1 MVRQRSVFDIVGPV
15 MIGPSSSHT
24 AGACR
29 LGGLAREIFG
39 EQPSHV
45 KISLHGSFAS
55 TGPGHGTD
63 LALVAGLLGMRP
75 DDVRIPDAL
84 ALAAQAGVDVE
95 FAEVELG
102 DVHPNTAQLEFTGP
116 IGNTML
122 VCGSSLGG
130 GDVVVTQIDGFEVE
144 ATGELPLLL
153 VAHLDR
159 PGEIAAVTS
168 LLAESRANIASMQV
182 SRERRGA
189 GALMLIET
197 DTEIDRVTAQ
207 RIEVQPGVTSVRRI
221 AAIYGVAAGWGT
233 GPCFCIAWACAWQ
246 SAQYCASWHR
256 VHSFIETAPDFRS
269 LMCRPCAQSA
279 GCALGWHR
287 RHLSS

>member
-39 EQPSHV
+39 GQPTRAR
-45 KISLHGSFAS
+45 ILLHGSFAS

-75 DDVRIPDAL
+75 DDTRIPDAL
-84 ALAAQAGVDVE
+84 ALAQAAGIEVE
-95 FAEVELG
+95 FAAVDLG
-102 DVHPNTAQLEFTGP
+102 DAHPNTAQFELTDAEGR
-116 IGNTML
+116 TMR
-122 VCGSSLGG
+122 VRGSSLGG
-130 GDVVVTQIDGFEVE
+130 GDVIVTEIDGFEVE

-153 VAHLDR
+153 VAHVDR
-159 PGEIAAVTS
+159 PGEIAAVTRV
-168 LLAESRANIASMQV
+168 LADGGVNVASMQV

-197 DTEIDRVTAQ
+197 DAEIDSETAS
-207 RIEVQPGVTSVRRI
+207 RIAEQPGVQSVRRI
-221 AAIYGVAAGWGT
+221 AAI
-233 GPCFCIAWACAWQ
+233 
-246 SAQYCASWHR
+246 
-256 VHSFIETAPDFRS
+256 
-269 LMCRPCAQSA
+269 
-279 GCALGWHR
+279 
-287 RHLSS
+287 